1 MDRQIEK
8 KSFLRRYAWYIAA
21 AAALAALLVWIVLGT
36 TANTMTVDASDIT
49 ISDVTRGKFDDYVRL
64 NGQVLPIQV
73 VQISPEEGG
82 IVREKVVEEG
92 TRVRKGDVILR
103 LSNSNL
109 DLQILNA
116 EAELAE
122 KQNLLRNTQVAM
134 QQDRLNNRTE
144 QATLDTDCDRK
155 RRAYEQNVRLYKER
169 LISKE
174 VYLQSREDYNLA
186 LRKQSLISQRLK
198 QDSLYRHVQ
207 MAQMEDNLDN
217 MRRNVLLVRDRKNKL
232 EVRSAID
239 GELGLLDVELGQN
252 IAAGQNIGQINDLS
266 DFKVQAQI
274 DEHYIDR
281 VRPGLSASFSRDG
294 KTYLLRVRK
303 VYPEVRNGT
312 FRTDFVFVGERPA
325 QMRSGQ
331 TFYVELALGKS
342 QQATLIP
349 RGTFFQ
355 TTGGNWIFVLDK
367 SGRKAYRRNIS
378 IARQN
383 PQYYEVTDGL
393 EPGERVIT
401 SGYEA
406 FKDSGCRTRKSSAT
420 RYRPYATSS
429 RHRCHT
435 TTLQTSVQ
443 ADTDITKPIRRP
455 TLRAT

>member
-8 KSFLRRYAWYIAA
+8 KSFLRRYAWYIVA

-36 TANTMTVDASDIT
+36 TANTMTIDASDIT

-155 RRAYEQNVRLYKER
+155 RRAYEQNARLYKER

-174 VYLQSREDYNLA
+174 VYLQSREDYKLA
-186 LRKQSLISQRLK
+186 RRKQSLISQRLK

-217 MRRNVLLVRDRKNKL
+217 MRKNVLLVRDRKNKL

-252 IAAGQNIGQINDLS
+252 IVAGQNIGQINDLS

-294 KTYLLRVRK
+294 KTYRLRVRK

-406 FKDSGCRTRKSSAT
+406 FKDNEVLVIK
-420 RYRPYATSS
+420 
-429 RHRCHT
+429 
-435 TTLQTSVQ
+435 
-443 ADTDITKPIRRP
+443 
-455 TLRAT
+455 

>member
-36 TANTMTVDASDIT
+36 TANTTTVDATDIT

-155 RRAYEQNVRLYKER
+155 RRAYEQNARLYKER

-174 VYLQSREDYNLA
+174 VYLQSREDYKLA
-186 LRKQSLISQRLK
+186 RRKQSLISQRLK

-217 MRRNVLLVRDRKNKL
+217 MRKNVLLVRDRKNKL

-406 FKDSGCRTRKSSAT
+406 FKDNEVLVIK
-420 RYRPYATSS
+420 
-429 RHRCHT
+429 
-435 TTLQTSVQ
+435 
-443 ADTDITKPIRRP
+443 
-455 TLRAT
+455 

>member
-21 AAALAALLVWIVLGT
+21 AVALAALLVWIVLGT
-36 TANTMTVDASDIT
+36 TANTMTIDATDIT

-155 RRAYEQNVRLYKER
+155 RRAYEQNARLYKER

-186 LRKQSLISQRLK
+186 RRKQSLILQRLK

-217 MRRNVLLVRDRKNKL
+217 MRKNVLLVRDRKNKL

-281 VRPGLSASFSRDG
+281 VRPGLSASFSRGG

-406 FKDSGCRTRKSSAT
+406 FKDNEVLVIK
-420 RYRPYATSS
+420 
-429 RHRCHT
+429 
-435 TTLQTSVQ
+435 
-443 ADTDITKPIRRP
+443 
-455 TLRAT
+455 

>member
-8 KSFLRRYAWYIAA
+8 KSFLRRYAWYIVA

-36 TANTMTVDASDIT
+36 TANTTTVDASDIT

-155 RRAYEQNVRLYKER
+155 RRAYEQNARLYKER

-186 LRKQSLISQRLK
+186 RRKQSLISQRLK
-198 QDSLYRHVQ
+198 QDSIYRHVQ

-217 MRRNVLLVRDRKNKL
+217 MRKNVLLVRDRKNKL

-406 FKDSGCRTRKSSAT
+406 FKDNEVLVIK
-420 RYRPYATSS
+420 
-429 RHRCHT
+429 
-435 TTLQTSVQ
+435 
-443 ADTDITKPIRRP
+443 
-455 TLRAT
+455 

>member
-155 RRAYEQNVRLYKER
+155 RRAYEQNARLYKER

-217 MRRNVLLVRDRKNKL
+217 MRKNVLLVRDRKNKL

-406 FKDSGCRTRKSSAT
+406 FKDNDVLVIK
-420 RYRPYATSS
+420 
-429 RHRCHT
+429 
-435 TTLQTSVQ
+435 
-443 ADTDITKPIRRP
+443 
-455 TLRAT
+455 

>member
-36 TANTMTVDASDIT
+36 SANTTTVDASDIT

-155 RRAYEQNVRLYKER
+155 RRAYEQNARLYKER

-186 LRKQSLISQRLK
+186 RRKQSLISQRLK

-217 MRRNVLLVRDRKNKL
+217 MRKNVLLVRDRKNKL

-393 EPGERVIT
+393 ESGERVIT

-406 FKDSGCRTRKSSAT
+406 FKDNDVLVIK
-420 RYRPYATSS
+420 
-429 RHRCHT
+429 
-435 TTLQTSVQ
+435 
-443 ADTDITKPIRRP
+443 
-455 TLRAT
+455 

>member
-8 KSFLRRYAWYIAA
+8 KSFLRRYAWYIVA

-134 QQDRLNNRTE
+134 QQDCLNNRTE

-155 RRAYEQNVRLYKER
+155 RRAYEQNARLYKER

-406 FKDSGCRTRKSSAT
+406 FKDNEVLVIK
-420 RYRPYATSS
+420 
-429 RHRCHT
+429 
-435 TTLQTSVQ
+435 
-443 ADTDITKPIRRP
+443 
-455 TLRAT
+455 

>member
-36 TANTMTVDASDIT
+36 TANTTTVDASDIT

-122 KQNLLRNTQVAM
+122 KQNLLRNTQVDM

-155 RRAYEQNVRLYKER
+155 RRAYEQNARLYKER

-198 QDSLYRHVQ
+198 QDSIYRHVQ

-406 FKDSGCRTRKSSAT
+406 FKDNEVLVIK
-420 RYRPYATSS
+420 
-429 RHRCHT
+429 
-435 TTLQTSVQ
+435 
-443 ADTDITKPIRRP
+443 
-455 TLRAT
+455 

>member
-36 TANTMTVDASDIT
+36 TANTTTVDVSDIT

-155 RRAYEQNVRLYKER
+155 RRAYEQNARLYKER

-174 VYLQSREDYNLA
+174 VYLQSREDYKLA
-186 LRKQSLISQRLK
+186 RRKQSLISQRLK
-198 QDSLYRHVQ
+198 QDSIYRHVQ
-207 MAQMEDNLDN
+207 MAQMEDNLNN
-217 MRRNVLLVRDRKNKL
+217 MRKNVLLVRDRKNKL

-274 DEHYIDR
+274 DEYYIDR

-294 KTYLLRVRK
+294 KTYRLRVRK

-406 FKDSGCRTRKSSAT
+406 FKDNEVLVIK
-420 RYRPYATSS
+420 
-429 RHRCHT
+429 
-435 TTLQTSVQ
+435 
-443 ADTDITKPIRRP
+443 
-455 TLRAT
+455 

>member
-36 TANTMTVDASDIT
+36 TANTMTIDASDIT
-49 ISDVTRGKFDDYVRL
+49 ISDVTRSKFDDYVRL

-155 RRAYEQNVRLYKER
+155 RRAYEQNARLYKER

-186 LRKQSLISQRLK
+186 RRKQSLISQRLK
-198 QDSLYRHVQ
+198 QDSIYRHVQ

-217 MRRNVLLVRDRKNKL
+217 MRKNVLLVRDRKNKL

-406 FKDSGCRTRKSSAT
+406 FKDNEVLVIK
-420 RYRPYATSS
+420 
-429 RHRCHT
+429 
-435 TTLQTSVQ
+435 
-443 ADTDITKPIRRP
+443 
-455 TLRAT
+455 

>member
-8 KSFLRRYAWYIAA
+8 KSFLRRYAWYIAV

-36 TANTMTVDASDIT
+36 TANTTTVDATDIT

-155 RRAYEQNVRLYKER
+155 RRAYEQNARLYKER

-174 VYLQSREDYNLA
+174 VYLQSREDYKLA
-186 LRKQSLISQRLK
+186 RRKQSLISQRLK
-198 QDSLYRHVQ
+198 QDSIYRHVQ

-217 MRRNVLLVRDRKNKL
+217 MRKNVLLVRDRKNKL

-406 FKDSGCRTRKSSAT
+406 FKDNEVLVIK
-420 RYRPYATSS
+420 
-429 RHRCHT
+429 
-435 TTLQTSVQ
+435 
-443 ADTDITKPIRRP
+443 
-455 TLRAT
+455 

>member
-36 TANTMTVDASDIT
+36 TASTMTIDASDIT

-155 RRAYEQNVRLYKER
+155 RRAYEQNARLYKER

-174 VYLQSREDYNLA
+174 VYLQSREDYKLA
-186 LRKQSLISQRLK
+186 RRKQSLISQRLK

-217 MRRNVLLVRDRKNKL
+217 MRKNVLLVRDRKNKL

-406 FKDSGCRTRKSSAT
+406 FKDNEVLVIK
-420 RYRPYATSS
+420 
-429 RHRCHT
+429 
-435 TTLQTSVQ
+435 
-443 ADTDITKPIRRP
+443 
-455 TLRAT
+455 

>member
-36 TANTMTVDASDIT
+36 TANTTTVDASDIT

-134 QQDRLNNRTE
+134 QQDCLNNRTE

-155 RRAYEQNVRLYKER
+155 RRAYEQNARLYKER

-198 QDSLYRHVQ
+198 QDSIYRHVQ

-217 MRRNVLLVRDRKNKL
+217 MRKNVLLVRDRKNKL

-406 FKDSGCRTRKSSAT
+406 FKDNEVLVIK
-420 RYRPYATSS
+420 
-429 RHRCHT
+429 
-435 TTLQTSVQ
+435 
-443 ADTDITKPIRRP
+443 
-455 TLRAT
+455 

>member
-21 AAALAALLVWIVLGT
+21 AAALVAFLVWIVLGT

-92 TRVRKGDVILR
+92 TRVRKGDVILL

-355 TTGGNWIFVLDK
+355 TTGGNWILVLDK

-406 FKDSGCRTRKSSAT
+406 FKDNEVLVIK
-420 RYRPYATSS
+420 
-429 RHRCHT
+429 
-435 TTLQTSVQ
+435 
-443 ADTDITKPIRRP
+443 
-455 TLRAT
+455 

>member
-21 AAALAALLVWIVLGT
+21 AAALVAFLVWIVLGT
-36 TANTMTVDASDIT
+36 SANTTTVDASDIT

-155 RRAYEQNVRLYKER
+155 RRAYEQNARLYKER

-174 VYLQSREDYNLA
+174 VYLQSREDYKLA
-186 LRKQSLISQRLK
+186 RRKQSLISQRLK
-198 QDSLYRHVQ
+198 QDSIYRHVQ

-217 MRRNVLLVRDRKNKL
+217 MRKNVLLVRDRKNKL

-312 FRTDFVFVGERPA
+312 FRTDFLFVGERPA

-406 FKDSGCRTRKSSAT
+406 FKDNEVLVIK
-420 RYRPYATSS
+420 
-429 RHRCHT
+429 
-435 TTLQTSVQ
+435 
-443 ADTDITKPIRRP
+443 
-455 TLRAT
+455 

>member
-21 AAALAALLVWIVLGT
+21 AAALTALLVWIVLGT
-36 TANTMTVDASDIT
+36 TANTTTVDASDIT

-155 RRAYEQNVRLYKER
+155 RRAYEQNARLYKER

-217 MRRNVLLVRDRKNKL
+217 MRKNVLLVRDRKNKL

-406 FKDSGCRTRKSSAT
+406 FKDNDVLVIK
-420 RYRPYATSS
+420 
-429 RHRCHT
+429 
-435 TTLQTSVQ
+435 
-443 ADTDITKPIRRP
+443 
-455 TLRAT
+455 